1 MKNLKQSLKKKNYEK
16 IKENIRMIK
25 SSDELGENNRSIKEN
40 KRNA

>member
-1 MKNLKQSLKKKNYEK
+1 MKNLKQLLKKKKYEK

>member
-1 MKNLKQSLKKKNYEK
+1 MKNLKQLLKKKNYEK